1 MLKTKRFA
9 VLVVAGLLLFAGG
22 CGVNN
27 QGSQQQQSQVKE
39 VAGLSATNPL
49 AVNKEEGTV
58 QVYTEVNGKYFATPT
73 RHGVVF
79 KDGKNGDKSIFVAY
93 ANQNDFHSALEEIGA
108 VPGDNLTLETED
120 TVEGSELEIYVTWE
134 GAGKEFSVNEIIV
147 DSTGKSFAPKF
158 GGNKVR
164 AADIKTGCIFCL
176 DSCPVGI
183 SSNSSHP
190 QKSFDGGHVEFKGNQ
205 EVLPADGTPVV
216 VTFKLVK

>member
-9 VLVVAGLLLFAGG
+9 VLVVAGLMLFAGG
-22 CGVNN
+22 CGSSN
-27 QGSQQQQSQVKE
+27 QGSQQSQPAKE
-39 VAGLSATNPL
+39 VKGLSAAKPL
-49 AVNKEEGTV
+49 AVNKEEGIV

-93 ANQNDFHSALEEIGA
+93 ANQNDFHAALEELGA

-120 TVEGSELEIYVTWE
+120 TVEGSELEISVFWE
-134 GAGKEFSVNEIIV
+134 GADKEYSVNEIIV
-147 DSTGKSFAPKF
+147 DSTGKTFAPKF

-164 AADIKTGCIFCL
+164 AAEIKTGCIFCL

-183 SSNSSHP
+183 SSNSAHQ